1 MSETLWLVDDY
12 MSLLFSS
19 KRNIDHV
26 NVNIEYVI
34 GKGSFGIPFTV
45 VATPWE
51 VGNVVTVIV
60 NVFYASVKIYLSLV
74 LLELLTIKE
83 VVDFV
88 IYNEVAV
95 GDLQTKAFFRLL
107 GTVANIGFA
116 VDVIETRRFQTP
128 LATVVEPTRL

>member
-1 MSETLWLVDDY
+1 MLGTLWLVRDY
-12 MSLLFSS
+12 VSLLSFS

-26 NVNIEYVI
+26 EVTIEDVV
-34 GKGSFGIPFTV
+34 GKGSFGESSAV
-45 VATPWE
+45 AATPWE

-95 GDLQTKAFFRLL
+95 GDLQTKVFF
-107 GTVANIGFA
+107 
-116 VDVIETRRFQTP
+116 DP
-128 LATVVEPTRL
+128 LPLSPILVLPLMSLRHDSFRHP